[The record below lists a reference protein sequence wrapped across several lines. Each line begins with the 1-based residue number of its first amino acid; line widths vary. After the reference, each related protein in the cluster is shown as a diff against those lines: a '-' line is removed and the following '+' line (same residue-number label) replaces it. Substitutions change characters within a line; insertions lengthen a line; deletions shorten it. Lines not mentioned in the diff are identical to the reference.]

1 MRYKTFN
8 DWQKSLKPLKKPVRG
23 SYKAFILPNKKL
35 LVRFINRNGYE
46 IISDKQN

>member
-8 DWQKSLKPLKKPVRG
+8 DWQRSLKPTKKPVRG
-23 SYKAFILPNKKL
+23 RYKAIILPTKKL

-46 IISDKQN
+46 IISDK